1 MNSTNLQVAI
11 ASTARVSHIARTT
24 MFIPEASRGND
35 NSLWVTMSSCI
46 RSLTHSLNFTDPI
59 KAMKLVELEIRDI
72 WYLFILSAKNIDADH
87 PAQDRLVWIVLAA
100 RELGTVRRQIGG
112 DGGMEAEEAK
122 EAVTSE
128 GGRIWVDLPFMVQ
141 DLRDTW
147 KDTIDDPSQ
156 RRNLASSIA
165 RLAALGVCEEAFS
178 SCGLEIMSQALE
190 SPADIGEKTN
200 LSEHLRLVQI
210 WLRYAGDKLLRL
222 CLASHAGDEAIWKR
236 DHSPAQRAGETTQ
249 GFKRERFLAW
259 KKKLLIFR
267 EDDDGPVKTLATAC
281 SNNIQIVWNSY
292 FGVQ

>member
-1 MNSTNLQVAI
+1 MDSTTVQSAV

-35 NSLWVTMSSCI
+35 NTLWATMSSCI
-46 RSLTHSLNFTDPI
+46 RSLTQSLNFTNPI
-59 KAMKLVELEIRDI
+59 KAMELIELEIRDV

-87 PAQDRLVWIVLAA
+87 PAQDRLIWIVLAT

-112 DGGMEAEEAK
+112 DGGGEAEEAE

-141 DLRDTW
+141 DLRDAW
-147 KDTIDDPSQ
+147 RGAIDDSGQ

-190 SPADIGEKTN
+190 GPADIGGGID

-210 WLRYAGDKLLRL
+210 WLRHAGDKLLRL

-236 DHSPAQRAGETTQ
+236 DHSSAQLAEEATQ
-249 GFKRERFLAW
+249 GFERERFLAW
-259 KKKLLIFR
+259 KRKLQILR
-267 EDDDGPVKTLATAC
+267 EENDDPVKELATAC
-281 SNNIQIVWNSY
+281 SNNIEIVWSSY